1 MHNDEAGGFSAKLGS
16 TNGWVWRSGRSK
28 SRIKSTFFV
37 PFWEKAPS
45 AIRWRAGL
53 RSVEATSRVER
64 ANLRRENIYEHC
76 QRERERAPD
85 SVAATRRKLGKIS
98 LGEAAKNFSTAD
110 DDCDDSACYAAMAKH
125 PKRDIE
131 RIAGPE

>member
-1 MHNDEAGGFSAKLGS
+1 MQYRCTTTRQELGFSAKLGS
-16 TNGWVWRSGRSK
+16 TKGWVWRSGRSK

-76 QRERERAPD
+76 QREREREPPTRLQRRD
-85 SVAATRRKLGKIS
+85 ATQTRQDLPRRSGEKLFDCRRRLRRFRALCCNGKAS
-98 LGEAAKNFSTAD
+98 EA
-110 DDCDDSACYAAMAKH
+110 
-125 PKRDIE
+125 
-131 RIAGPE
+131 